1 MATLL
6 PIVGYLTDD
15 KSAQHAPACRQK
27 VGVTRFV
34 IADDHENTR
43 RILRGMLERQAG
55 WEVCGEATGG
65 QEAVEKVIEQKPDLV
80 ILDLAMPFMDGLRA
94 AREITKALPA
104 MPIMLYTLY
113 NTPGLEPQAEK
124 VGIRKVIDKADGAPK
139 LLGAIH
145 EVLKSLPKVPGGRA
159 KSTAQ
164 GRD

>member
-1 MATLL
+1 MASFLL
-6 PIVGYLTDD
+6 IVGYLTDD
-15 KSAQHAPACRQK
+15 KSAQHALACRQK

-43 RILRGMLERQAG
+43 RILRGMLERHAG
-55 WEVCGEATGG
+55 WVVCGEAAGG

-94 AREITKALPA
+94 AREITNALPT

-124 VGIRKVIDKADGAPK
+124 AGIRKVIDKAAGTPK

-145 EVLKSLPKVPGGRA
+145 EVLKSLPKGPSGRA
-159 KSTAQ
+159 KSAAE
-164 GRD
+164 GHV